1 MGKANFYLGS
11 CPKGPKC
18 PYIHDAGKV
27 AICNTFLKT
36 KDCPNGD
43 ACDMSHE
50 LTAERV
56 PHCHHFQKGVCTK
69 EDCPYVHVRVSP
81 TALVCQNFPV
91 YGYCE
96 KGVNCTEKHII
107 ECPDFSNTGSCTDR
121 RCKLPH
127 KYKAHHLRNNA
138 DSKQEDSDISSDED
152 EDPID
157 SDEVDSD
164 DMEEYFASA
173 DGPEDMDFAEQ
184 KDFIEM

>member
-1 MGKANFYLGS
+1 
-11 CPKGPKC
+11 
-18 PYIHDAGKV
+18 
-27 AICNTFLKT
+27 
-36 KDCPNGD
+36 
-43 ACDMSHE
+43 MSHE

-184 KDFIEM
+184 KDFIEMQEGLVYAIPCLRLQHSVSLFVLHRMAFMVLDGDTLPDYVE